1 MPSITT
7 PRPRGFV
14 EAATYA
20 LDWSNSPLGP
30 PASWP
35 DSLRFALSFVFG
47 SAGPKVLLWGPELI
61 TFFNDAYLALSGA
74 EVEAAL
80 GQPFPERRA
89 TVWRVVEP
97 YYRAAFAGVGQ
108 FVQIEIDFG
117 GDAGT
122 RAYSVCYSPFF
133 AAPDDVCAVI
143 AEIHEITD
151 DVARRQSLETENE
164 RFRALFEQAPVFMA
178 LGTAPDIRFQYVN
191 RAFDA
196 LVGGRPL
203 VGMTVAEALPE
214 VEGQGMIAILQHV
227 LATGEPFRGTDMPLQ
242 LRNRADGPLEQFHL
256 DFIYQP
262 IVDANQAV
270 TGILCVGYDVSEQHL
285 ASERAQKLE
294 LDLQH
299 ALRMGAMGT
308 MATTLAHELNQPLTA
323 ASNYL
328 VGANRLVAAMHGPE
342 RDKAQG
348 ALREAEAQINRAGEI
363 IRRIRGMVEGA
374 GNRRQSVSLTT
385 LIARSI
391 KLFEAT
397 GGSAETKLTT
407 DLGNAP
413 AMVFVDPIQI
423 EQVLL
428 NLIRNACEAMIDA
441 PRREIIL
448 ASRSNE
454 DGFVEIQVRDFGTG
468 LPPNDVHLL
477 FAAFGKAQGAG
488 LGVGLSIAR
497 TIVEVHGGRIWAR
510 NNAEG
515 GGASF
520 HFTLPSAT

>member
-1 MPSITT
+1 MPSPNA

-14 EAATYA
+14 EAAAYA
-20 LDWSNSPLGP
+20 LDWSDSPIGP
-30 PASWP
+30 PADWP

-47 SAGPKVLLWGPELI
+47 SAGPKVLLWGPELT
-61 TFFNDAYLALSGA
+61 TFFNDAYLDLAGPEA
-74 EVEAAL
+74 QAAL
-80 GQPFPERRA
+80 GKPFPVHRA
-89 TVWRVVEP
+89 KVWQVVEP
-97 YYRAAFAGVGQ
+97 YYRAAFAGTGQ
-108 FVQIEIDFG
+108 AVQIEIDFG
-117 GDAGT
+117 GEAGK

-133 AAPDDVCAVI
+133 AAPEDVCGVI

-151 DVARRQSLETENE
+151 EVARRLSLESENQ

-178 LGTAPDIRFQYVN
+178 LGSAPDLRFQYVN

-203 VGMTVAEALPE
+203 VGKTVAEALPE
-214 VEGQGMIAILQHV
+214 VEGQGMIAILQQV

-299 ALRMGAMGT
+299 ALRIGAMGT

-328 VGANRLVAAMHGPE
+328 VGANRLVGAMNGPE
-342 RDKAQG
+342 KGKAQS

-374 GNRRQSVSLTT
+374 GNRRQPVSLSN

-407 DLGNAP
+407 DLANAP
-413 AMVFVDPIQI
+413 VMVFVDPIQI

-428 NLIRNACEAMIDA
+428 NLIRNACEAMVDA

-448 ASRSNE
+448 SSRGAE

-468 LPPNDVHLL
+468 LPASDVHLL

-497 TIVEVHGGRIWAR
+497 TIVEAHGGRIWAR
-510 NNAEG
+510 NNEDE
-515 GGASF
+515 GASF
-520 HFTLPSAT
+520 HFTLPTAA